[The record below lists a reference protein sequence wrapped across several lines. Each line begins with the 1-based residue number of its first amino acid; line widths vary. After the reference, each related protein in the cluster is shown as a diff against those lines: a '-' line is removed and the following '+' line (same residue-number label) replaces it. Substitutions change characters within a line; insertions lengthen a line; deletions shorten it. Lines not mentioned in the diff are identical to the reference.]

1 MSAITPD
8 QRRFLEE
15 PHFAVLGTVNPS
27 GSPHLTVMWY
37 LLDGDEILFNTVIT
51 RAKGS
56 NLERDPRVS
65 LLVYDET
72 NNYHYLRID
81 GRVRRI
87 DDPDVGQADIRRL
100 AMRYYAGD
108 TARVER
114 ASRDRW
120 SKERRVS
127 YRMRVKR
134 VYDYR

>member
-1 MSAITPD
+1 MKLAED

-15 PHFAVLGTVNPS
+15 LHFAVLGTVNPS

-37 LLDGDEILFNTVIT
+37 LLDDDEIMFNTVIT

-65 LLVYDET
+65 LLIYDGT
-72 NNYHYLRID
+72 GYRYLRID
-81 GRVRRI
+81 GRARRI
-87 DDPDVGQADIRRL
+87 DDPRVGQADIRRL
-100 AMRYYAGD
+100 ALRYYGGD
-108 TARVER
+108 AARVEQ
-114 ASRDRW
+114 AARDRW

-127 YRMRVKR
+127 YRVPTTR